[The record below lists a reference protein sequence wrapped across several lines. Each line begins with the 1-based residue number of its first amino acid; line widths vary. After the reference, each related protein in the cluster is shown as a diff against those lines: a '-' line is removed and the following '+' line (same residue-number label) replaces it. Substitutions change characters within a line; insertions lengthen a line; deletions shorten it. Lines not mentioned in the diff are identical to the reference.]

1 MMRAF
6 YFANPGQL
14 VDQGRRVV
22 GDLAVDPGKYVVFA
36 KADIGTNV
44 ASGYPPP
51 ASSNGGGTLTL
62 KFAGI
67 TDVAYAALKPESGDN
82 IETVSLMLAAE
93 TEGPGHARLEFLNP
107 YPLRI
112 AVNSIRIAALQIDEL
127 TITGESSEDVSDE
140 EQASNLVRYGLAEA
154 TSSVS
159 IAKLLHPDDG

>member
-51 ASSNGGGTLTL
+51 ASPNGGGMLTL
-62 KFAGI
+62 KFAGM

-82 IETVSLMLAAE
+82 IRRRPVYRLVRKTSSKAAVNLLSRSRIRKRWLC
-93 TEGPGHARLEFLNP
+93 PCSARLIVR
-107 YPLRI
+107 LR
-112 AVNSIRIAALQIDEL
+112 ACW
-127 TITGESSEDVSDE
+127 TT
-140 EQASNLVRYGLAEA
+140 QAPSGLAVMPA
-154 TSSVS
+154 R
-159 IAKLLHPDDG
+159 